1 MSNSD
6 GGKGS
11 KPRPFSITEQE
22 YADRWSA
29 IFGRKYVEEIIED
42 AKKYLQQ
49 RQRTEE
55 VIKGLEKRLKENKN
69 D

>member
-1 MSNSD
+1 MSQSD

-22 YADRWSA
+22 YAERWNA
-29 IFGRKYVEEIIED
+29 IFGRDKVEEIVED
-42 AKKYLQQ
+42 AKKYLKA

-55 VIKGLEKRLKENKN
+55 SIRVLEKQFKENQN

>member
-1 MSNSD
+1 MSQSD

-22 YADRWSA
+22 YAERWNA
-29 IFGRKYVEEIIED
+29 IFGRDKVEKIIND
-42 AKKYLQQ
+42 AREYLMDHKQD
-49 RQRTEE
+49 
-55 VIKGLEKRLKENKN
+55 KEKQN

>member
-22 YADRWSA
+22 YADRWNA
-29 IFGRKYVEEIIED
+29 IFGRDKAEKIIED
-42 AKKYLQQ
+42 AKKYLNQ
-49 RQRTEE
+49 
-55 VIKGLEKRLKENKN
+55 VKKKEQKS

>member
-22 YADRWSA
+22 YAERWNA
-29 IFGRKYVEEIIED
+29 IFGRDKVEKIIQD
-42 AKKYLQQ
+42 AKDYLKQQ
-49 RQRTEE
+49 EE
-55 VIKGLEKRLKENKN
+55 KKR

>member
-22 YADRWSA
+22 YADRWNA
-29 IFGRKYVEEIIED
+29 IFGRDKVEKIVED

-55 VIKGLEKRLKENKN
+55 SIRVLEKQFKENQN